1 MSLESII
8 ENAHLL
14 LHITLNANVGFAE
27 ISADR
32 EKLIFTNKEKELLK
46 WLERLESLKN
56 QRREQEYALQIQKH
70 MSTFNLVETANEFR
84 LKEEIKKK
92 EKELALLRTKNM
104 VKDKVIGSVEIGRAI
119 LSSLYSSNSGSHVSC
134 LTKLVNERDSL
145 VSEFLTSHQE
155 LLKARTELAKLQ
167 QSVIMC
173 HNDNRELTRKIKD
186 VRSQSSASTSADLN
200 RLQRDLSEAEAK
212 LEVTKNV
219 LQDLILESGV
229 NWVADEHLLKLML
242 NIGKEI

>member
-1 MSLESII
+1 
-8 ENAHLL
+8 
-14 LHITLNANVGFAE
+14 
-27 ISADR
+27 
-32 EKLIFTNKEKELLK
+32 
-46 WLERLESLKN
+46 
-56 QRREQEYALQIQKH
+56 H
-70 MSTFNLVETANEFR
+70 MSTFNLVETENEFR

-104 VKDKVIGSVEIGRAI
+104 LKDKAIGSVEIGRAI
-119 LSSLYSSNSGSHVSC
+119 LSSLYPPNSGSHISC

-173 HNDNRELTRKIKD
+173 HNDNRELMRRIKN
-186 VRSQSSASTSADLN
+186 VRSQSSVSTSADLN

-219 LQDLILESGV
+219 LQGLILESGV